1 MLLSCVLILLPE
13 PAEQVDQFLM
23 FGPIEQDTSQ
33 KDKNCRLLQN
43 GPFRKSGNACI
54 SRLIILVLWIFW
66 KMSLQMDYK

>member
-54 SRLIILVLWIFW
+54 S
-66 KMSLQMDYK
+66 